1 MARALP
7 NASFVA
13 ARCESSTVSLA
24 KGCDAVCAFVD
35 DDLGSSVVD
44 ALADAGV
51 KLILLRCAGFDNVDV
66 ERARSRG
73 VSVMRVPAYDPLA
86 TVSYTHLTL
95 PTICSV

>member
-66 ERARSRG
+66 EHVERGVGDARARVRS
-73 VSVMRVPAYDPLA
+73 VSDQ
-86 TVSYTHLTL
+86 
-95 PTICSV
+95 

>member
-13 ARCESSTVSLA
+13 ARVSSTVSLA

-44 ALADAGV
+44 ALATPGV
-51 KLILLRCAGFDNVDV
+51 KLILLRCAGSITLTSSARGREGVGDA
-66 ERARSRG
+66 RARVRS
-73 VSVMRVPAYDPLA
+73 VSDQ
-86 TVSYTHLTL
+86 
-95 PTICSV
+95 